1 MPPWS
6 TRTVTCWPT
15 GLDTRRG
22 SALLPPERRALGCV
36 GEIRRDAHRHPAAA
50 TGRGQTMTGDV
61 PSDRLRAE
69 LEEVESTLASV
80 RRTVADIRASI
91 GDAED
96 PADRG
101 SLIQQADEQDSVAD
115 QLAVR
120 RDDLLRRL

>member
-1 MPPWS
+1 
-6 TRTVTCWPT
+6 
-15 GLDTRRG
+15 
-22 SALLPPERRALGCV
+22 
-36 GEIRRDAHRHPAAA
+36 
-50 TGRGQTMTGDV
+50 MTGDV

-69 LEEVESTLASV
+69 LEEVESTLANL

-120 RDDLLRRL
+120 RDDLLRRLAQARADG

>member
-1 MPPWS
+1 
-6 TRTVTCWPT
+6 
-15 GLDTRRG
+15 
-22 SALLPPERRALGCV
+22 
-36 GEIRRDAHRHPAAA
+36 
-50 TGRGQTMTGDV
+50 MTGDV

-69 LEEVESTLASV
+69 LEEVESTLANL

-120 RDDLLRRL
+120 REDLLRRLADARADG